1 MHQPTSVA
9 ADGVGVTATPP
20 TQKLLQHHSESGKAT
35 PATQRCADRGVCD
48 RVVREKA
55 MYDKVL
61 CGRDVRDKVVCYRA
75 VCITGEERRRREDGE
90 GAAGGGQVQSKQEHK
105 NPAQ

>member
-1 MHQPTSVA
+1 
-9 ADGVGVTATPP
+9 
-20 TQKLLQHHSESGKAT
+20 
-35 PATQRCADRGVCD
+35 
-48 RVVREKA
+48 

-75 VCITGEERRRREDGE
+75 VCITGEERRRREEGE
-90 GAAGGGQVQSKQEHK
+90 GAGGGGQVQSKQEHK